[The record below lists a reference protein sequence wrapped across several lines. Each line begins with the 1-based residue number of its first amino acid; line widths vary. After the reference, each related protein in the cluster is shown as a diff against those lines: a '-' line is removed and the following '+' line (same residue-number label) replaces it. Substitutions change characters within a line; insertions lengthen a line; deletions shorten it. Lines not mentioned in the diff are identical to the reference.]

1 MAPQVS
7 PIPESQAARASAG
20 ARAGIGDETTLLLWP
35 AGPPEF
41 GELPGGGPGTTVV
54 VVDLTTGHHRID
66 RIPQIAPGDFPVPL
80 APAGPWLV
88 YNGTAGVSAIRDD
101 LRGTPRVLGA
111 ASYFVPAAMPDR
123 VWLVRQDPSSARP
136 FSVRSVTVDRGRKG
150 REIHLP
156 RGTAGV
162 VSGTKTGLLI
172 ISRAG
177 ALELWRPAH
186 SPRKVA
192 QLGPTLEGAGF
203 ASDSRLVAYGS
214 DCRLREATSGFTHT
228 PVGYETC
235 LTLNVIDVVSS
246 AHYSFRAPARTLG
259 WAPNGFGLNNS
270 IAPGDKMLAA
280 QAVIAPA
287 RTARTRLYLL
297 PLHAALTPRPVAS
310 ATVPLYARTA
320 WSVDGSWL
328 IYEGTGSRL
337 RAREI
342 ATGRE
347 HGFAIP
353 CCRYTAMVAIRT
365 PSS

>member
-1 MAPQVS
+1 MSVCATAVAMAPQVS

-41 GELPGGGPGTTVV
+41 GELPGGGPGTTVL

-88 YNGTAGVSAIRDD
+88 YNGTAGVSAIRAD
-101 LRGTPRVLGA
+101 LRGTPHVLGA

-162 VSGTKTGLLI
+162 VSGTKAGLLI
-172 ISRAG
+172 VSRAG
-177 ALELWRPAH
+177 ALELWQPAH

-246 AHYSFRAPARTLG
+246 AHYSFPAPARTLG

-297 PLHAALTPRPVAS
+297 PLHAAAHPEAGGLGDGPALRKDGLVSRRILAPLRRPRLSSAS
-310 ATVPLYARTA
+310 
-320 WSVDGSWL
+320 
-328 IYEGTGSRL
+328 
-337 RAREI
+337 
-342 ATGRE
+342 
-347 HGFAIP
+347 
-353 CCRYTAMVAIRT
+353 
-365 PSS
+365 